1 MDHSTA
7 NTTDTDNRRSNLDAG
22 SQLSG
27 FEDNQVLVRLA
38 DGRQVVVPIDRL
50 VLHPDGSYS
59 LPLPENEAEQAQG
72 GPQKAPE
79 TVLTLP
85 VVAEELHV
93 QKRQV
98 ETGRTRITKT
108 IREREEIVDEP
119 LMREEVAIERV
130 PVQRLLEGPPPA
142 IRYEGDTMIVPL
154 LEEVMVVEK
163 RIMVKEEL
171 HIRRQQKTVHE
182 PQHVTLRSEE
192 VTIERVNPANPQENR
207 SADLSRSQ
215 TGGLSDLEV
224 RNQPTTEENIEDHS
238 RIV

>member
-1 MDHSTA
+1 MDHA
-7 NTTDTDNRRSNLDAG
+7 TTDRTGLEPPRDSLDAG
-22 SQLSG
+22 SQRAGLTD
-27 FEDNQVLVRLA
+27 EPVLVRLA
-38 DGRQVVVPIDRL
+38 DGRQVAVPRDRL
-50 VLHPDGSYS
+50 VRQQDGSYALS
-59 LPLPENEAEQAQG
+59 LPASEVETAQAG
-72 GPQKAPE
+72 AREAPE

-85 VVAEELHV
+85 VLAEELQV

-130 PVQRLLEGPPPA
+130 PIQRLLEGPPPA
-142 IRYEGDTMIVPL
+142 IRYEGDTMIIPL

-163 RIMVKEEL
+163 RIMIKEEL
-171 HIRRQQKTVHE
+171 HVRRQQTTVHE

-192 VTIERVNPANPQENR
+192 VAIERVDPANPQDNR
-207 SADLSRSQ
+207 SA
-215 TGGLSDLEV
+215 GLSGPQASGPSDHEV
-224 RNQPTTEENIEDHS
+224 RNQPRREKDIEDSS